1 MAKSF
6 TQNRWNI
13 TKIEGDKF
21 VYDMIYQSLS
31 ESNKDILD
39 INELINSLNGKTT
52 TKTTKLV
59 IKYNNRTVTIMKYLK
74 IVHKGIVKFIDDY
87 DKFGILKK
95 NNRIYIKLMEDYL
108 EGWEIINNDF

>member
-39 INELINSLNGKTT
+39 INELINLLNGKTANY
-52 TKTTKLV
+52 L
-59 IKYNNRTVTIMKYLK
+59 YNNKKVNILKYLK

-95 NNRIYIKLMEDYL
+95 NNRIYIKLVEDYL
-108 EGWEIINNDF
+108 EGWEIID